1 MARNDGIDRTV
12 ARNQDLKTP
21 DDVAKVQEHNERE
34 KDSYSNQ
41 DIVPERT
48 ALNVHFK
55 APTDD
60 YVKMFEQMEQDVVI
74 STRGLKPDA
83 VKYGELIFDVNS
95 AYFYNHGGYE
105 FAKQFYADAYKAA
118 VEIVG
123 GEQYILSAVMH
134 ADERNRAMSELWVRM
149 CTTITF
155 MWFISR
161 WWRNKSSGRSGAR
174 TSRWSERL
182 RRRSCR
188 SAAAKNGTASRYL
201 MRTVIP

>member
-1 MARNDGIDRTV
+1 MARNDGIDRTL
-12 ARNQDLKTP
+12 ARNQDLETP
-21 DDVAKVQEHNERE
+21 DDVTKVQEHNEHE
-34 KDSYSNQ
+34 KDRYSNV

-55 APTDD
+55 SPTDD
-60 YVKMFEQMEQDVVI
+60 YVKMFEQMEQDKII

-83 VKYGELIFDVNS
+83 VKYGELVFDVNS
-95 AYFYNHGGYE
+95 TYFDNHGGYE

-123 GEQYILSAVMH
+123 SDEQYILSAVMH
-134 ADERNRAMSELWVRM
+134 ADDERNRQCRKLWVRM

-161 WWRNKSSGRSGAR
+161 WWRNKSCGRSDAR
-174 TSRWSERL
+174 MNPL
-182 RRRSCR
+182 G
-188 SAAAKNGTASRYL
+188 NGKGNDHTGQ
-201 MRTVIP
+201 PQ